1 MYYVWILK
9 AYSLKLKYCVFK
21 LPFSN
26 AVNLLS
32 NVPVSCLDV
41 LICPLTHEET
51 AQEAATL
58 DELPG
63 DKTAEKDTALKSS
76 AMVYN
81 GMNMEAIHVLLSFM
95 EKRIDKVRL
104 LQWEGAPKPDVP
116 CREMTQG
123 ERIATVSLH
132 VACALLYSQGTLPR

>member
-1 MYYVWILK
+1 MTPKSHLQTLNYVCILK
-9 AYSLKLKYCVFK
+9 AHSIKLKYCVFK

-26 AVNLLS
+26 AINLLS

-51 AQEAATL
+51 AKEATTL

-63 DKTAEKDTALKSS
+63 DKTAEKDTALKNST
-76 AMVYN
+76 MVYN

-104 LQWEGAPKPDVP
+104 LA
-116 CREMTQG
+116 
-123 ERIATVSLH
+123 
-132 VACALLYSQGTLPR
+132 

>member
-1 MYYVWILK
+1 MTPKSHLQTLYYACILK
-9 AYSLKLKYCVFK
+9 AYSVKLKYCIFK

-58 DELPG
+58 DELPS
-63 DKTAEKDTALKSS
+63 DKTAEKDTALKNNTL
-76 AMVYN
+76 VYN
-81 GMNMEAIHVLLSFM
+81 GMNMEAIYVLLNFM

-104 LQWEGAPKPDVP
+104 LEWSPWKVHLKTSVP
-116 CREMTQG
+116 CTETGHTAR
-123 ERIATVSLH
+123 VH
-132 VACALLYSQGTLPR
+132 N